1 MNKRIFAAM
10 IAVAMTFA
18 SAAALA
24 ENMMTASVPSMEMM
38 GMTSITVQGTAQVM
52 ADPDE
57 VTVTANTSVTAGTV
71 GSAQEEMNRIVEAAT
86 TKLLELGVQDD
97 DIVTSDY
104 SYYPRYNYENNTL
117 TGYEANHTLAIT
129 CRDVDMLDSVIGAL
143 SDSGFSQIYSVTY
156 DVSTRSELYQQALEL
171 AIQHA
176 EQKAVRMAAASG
188 VTLTNLRS
196 ITENGGY
203 NEGYVVNGAADM
215 SVMKS
220 EASSATGI
228 RAGSVSVSASV
239 TVVYDAEK

>member
-24 ENMMTASVPSMEMM
+24 ENLMTASVPSVTN
-38 GMTSITVQGTAQVM
+38 MTSITVQGTAQVT

-71 GSAQEEMNRIVEAAT
+71 SGAQEEMNRIVETAT
-86 TKLLELGVQDD
+86 TKLLELGVQGD

-104 SYYPRYNYENNTL
+104 SYYPRYNYENNTMI
-117 TGYEANHTLAIT
+117 GYEANHTLSIT
-129 CRDVDMLDSVIGAL
+129 CRDVEMLDSVIGAL

-156 DVSTRSELYQQALEL
+156 DVSTRTELYQQALEL

-176 EQKAVRMAAASG
+176 EQKALRMAATG
-188 VTLTNLRS
+188 GLTLTGLRS

-203 NEGYVVNGAADM
+203 NEGYVMNGAADM

-228 RAGSVSVSASV
+228 RSGSVSVSANV